1 MSRHRAG
8 RLSDTAMAAD
18 IEQHKAVAKLWICLE
33 PRAYVP
39 AYKPSPSTERYLQ
52 DLLEC
57 VQAVA
62 ESHCADPTLVR
73 ACMRTASTACPGK
86 PSQGV

>member
-18 IEQHKAVAKLWICLE
+18 IEQ
-33 PRAYVP
+33 
-39 AYKPSPSTERYLQ
+39 Q